1 MSPRGSAHGEF
12 VSVAHFNSEL
22 RKVKVSVFLR
32 TAVFWSSSL
41 GGVGLASPFLKPVGF
56 LGKAAQVSGFF
67 NLIVF
72 FFFYPLPVMNALR
85 VSGKLR

>member
-1 MSPRGSAHGEF
+1 M
-12 VSVAHFNSEL
+12 
-22 RKVKVSVFLR
+22 
-32 TAVFWSSSL
+32 
-41 GGVGLASPFLKPVGF
+41 GLASPFLKPVGF